1 MTEDTIGLS
10 SAQNTATD
18 RLKEVEAPSTVASP
32 ELSNGNQVGGREIQG
47 LRAQGNTDLPTVLLW
62 DEQSSHP
69 GGGSGG
75 GGKGSSE
82 QILDKKPSTPSSD
95 LHSGSISPSAPQPT
109 DTPPSSKTSQPS
121 ESIKLPQSTIDSKD
135 RINGTN
141 TEKMRDW
148 DEKSSAGTA
157 AKPDYTPS
165 EIPATTKP
173 DTPSDV
179 PATPKAD
186 LPSEGPQG
194 LEFKNGLRT
203 AHYGETVVAKFG
215 EKITAEKGS
224 TVFAEHGSVVIAK
237 DGSWVSAKNG
247 AEVIAKDGSIV
258 HAEDGSHVT
267 AKDGSKVFANKG
279 SKVVA
284 RDGSYVEA
292 GEGSEVRAQDGSNVS
307 ALKGSGVQAEYGSHV
322 EACDGST
329 VRADAGSDVNAWK
342 GSLVIADKDSTVT
355 KKDEGAKIYLEQGAE
370 LRDESK

>member
-1 MTEDTIGLS
+1 MAEETLRMPG
-10 SAQNTATD
+10 AQNSPSD
-18 RLKEVEAPSTVASP
+18 RQQEISAPCTIPSP
-32 ELSNGNQVGGREIQG
+32 ELSTGNQVGGREIKG
-47 LRAQGNTDLPTVLLW
+47 MRPQGNTELPTVLLW
-62 DEQSSHP
+62 EESEAG
-69 GGGSGG
+69 GGGSGS
-75 GGKGSSE
+75 KGASDRI
-82 QILDKKPSTPSSD
+82 QDKQPSMPSSSD
-95 LHSGSISPSAPQPT
+95 SGSISPSNKGG
-109 DTPPSSKTSQPS
+109 SM
-121 ESIKLPQSTIDSKD
+121 QSGSHIPEGSRNTNDSLE
-135 RINGTN
+135 NSGT
-141 TEKMRDW
+141 
-148 DEKSSAGTA
+148 EKSSPNWDKISKGSPPSAGTMEKPEGA
-157 AKPDYTPS
+157 HPNDAPAKKANVET
-165 EIPATTKP
+165 EIPFGFG
-173 DTPSDV
+173 DR
-179 PATPKAD
+179 
-186 LPSEGPQG
+186 QR
-194 LEFKNGLRT
+194 RT
-203 AHYGETVVAKFG
+203 AHNGETVAAKWG
-215 EKITAEKGS
+215 DEVIAEKGS
-224 TVFAEHGSVVIAK
+224 TVFAEDGAKVTAK

-329 VRADAGSDVNAWK
+329 VHADAGSDVNAWK